1 MLEDTQQIMKNNSS
15 NTWCF
20 RTWLFTN
27 FGSLL
32 ASKMLPRISPFV
44 SQGAICSS
52 KDPTLTSQGTQDIIS
67 DAFWL
72 LKVVFGIP
80 KCSQGWHL
88 DGQVLH
94 FDTKILTFDAHT
106 HNSPTHMSSCPLK
119 AQKCII
125 FDTPGISN
133 PRVLLFNYPRGSLKG
148 SAGDAKRLQLQDT
161 CKSLLILT
169 QRPWANEAW
178 RVWRPSLHM

>member
-1 MLEDTQQIMKNNSS
+1 MLEDIQKVIKNNSS

-20 RTWLFTN
+20 RTWLFTD

-32 ASKMLPRISPFV
+32 ASKMIPRRSLFD
-44 SQGAICSS
+44 SQGAIWSS

-119 AQKCII
+119 AQVYHFWHLQYLQPTCPPVQLSTSI
-125 FDTPGISN
+125 F
-133 PRVLLFNYPRGSLKG
+133 KG
-148 SAGDAKRLQLQDT
+148 VGGDAKRLQFRFVLEFQD
-161 CKSLLILT
+161 L
-169 QRPWANEAW
+169 A
-178 RVWRPSLHM
+178 